1 MLEGQAIDLSG
12 SGRELTQTFVTL
24 NTELAGNLPEI
35 LLSTMF
41 TVTFRTMLFMSSHK
55 IRRLMSIVVTKI
67 RITDKKVSSPFVAG
81 ETFLIR
87 SGSGLR
93 ITTKRQD
100 AVQRAGE
107 RNMAHLASTLKHMMR
122 R

>member
-12 SGRELTQTFVTL
+12 SGHELTQTFVTL

-55 IRRLMSIVVTKI
+55 IRGLMSIVVTEI
-67 RITDKKVSSPFVAG
+67 RITGVKVPSPVVAG

-93 ITTKRQD
+93 ITTK
-100 AVQRAGE
+100 
-107 RNMAHLASTLKHMMR
+107 
-122 R
+122 